1 MVVSADTCLTGHFT
15 QFVSSDCIRVRHGV
29 VAGAIWRF
37 SDKLLADGAHF
48 TRLEHGVL
56 PSEVLQTEALRADD
70 SLEMMKM
77 IITLGYHD
85 EVSCYV
91 TWRLSMMSSFSL
103 SVSSLSLPCQGLAV

>member
-37 SDKLLADGAHF
+37 SDKLLSDGAHF

-56 PSEVLQTEALRADD
+56 PSQILQSEALGADD
-70 SLEMMKM
+70 SLETARIKSALV
-77 IITLGYHD
+77 IK
-85 EVSCYV
+85 S
-91 TWRLSMMSSFSL
+91 
-103 SVSSLSLPCQGLAV
+103 